1 MTKQDLT
8 LYLTYE
14 FGIQFGLKSLK
25 RVLQNK
31 EVKIWIDDVTGY
43 PSFTYGGMYHGK
55 RTEDGEFLKIGC
67 PEIHIRID
75 SKPVEDLAKLEIS
88 SDAQEFEAEMIKVKL
103 MSSVYEQIEAQIDM
117 VFESFNSPMIELMMT
132 EKSNEIMET
141 QMLIK
146 KSLKEK
152 VTHVAH

>member
-1 MTKQDLT
+1 MPDMTKQDLT

-55 RTEDGEFLKIGC
+55 RTEDGEFLKIG
-67 PEIHIRID
+67 
-75 SKPVEDLAKLEIS
+75 
-88 SDAQEFEAEMIKVKL
+88 QF
-103 MSSVYEQIEAQIDM
+103 
-117 VFESFNSPMIELMMT
+117 
-132 EKSNEIMET
+132 
-141 QMLIK
+141 
-146 KSLKEK
+146 
-152 VTHVAH
+152 